1 VSAAISVLLLLDPAV
16 GVMVELDSLVSAV
29 NAPVEIAEGGPSKL
43 ARPGTAVLD
52 ALVLVI

>member
-1 VSAAISVLLLLDPAV
+1 MVLLLDPAV

-29 NAPVEIAEGGPSKL
+29 NAPVEIAEGGPSEL